1 MQTIRL
7 RISDKIYRQFMWF
20 LQRFSSEEVQ
30 VIKEN
35 DEFLSVQNYL
45 KKELEQIDKG
55 TADFS
60 GIDQL
65 EEKLEATIRKHEASN
80 I

>member
-20 LQRFSSEEVQ
+20 LQRFSRDEIQ

-35 DEFLSVQNYL
+35 EEFLSVQNYL
-45 KKELEQIDKG
+45 KKELEQIDNR

-65 EEKLEATIRKHEASN
+65 EEKLEATIRKYEA
-80 I
+80 